1 MQDDATA
8 LPGMPQK
15 RASSAVTLELLWKIS
30 MVKKKK
36 TKMNNYFY
44 LTIV

>member
-15 RASSAVTLELLWKIS
+15 RALSAIILELLWKIS
-30 MVKKKK
+30 MIKNKK
-36 TKMNNYFY
+36 TK
-44 LTIV
+44 